1 MTWLRLFIIKMP
13 SGERPTL
20 PNLQFTGWLS
30 VNAEIKQH
38 RLSKMPKSQI
48 LKRNSPH
55 VALMLGHSGKG
66 NGK

>member
-13 SGERPTL
+13 SGERPAL

-30 VNAEIKQH
+30 VNAEIKSM
-38 RLSKMPKSQI
+38 LSKMPKSQI

-55 VALMLGHSGKG
+55 VALMLGHSGKQSR
-66 NGK
+66 